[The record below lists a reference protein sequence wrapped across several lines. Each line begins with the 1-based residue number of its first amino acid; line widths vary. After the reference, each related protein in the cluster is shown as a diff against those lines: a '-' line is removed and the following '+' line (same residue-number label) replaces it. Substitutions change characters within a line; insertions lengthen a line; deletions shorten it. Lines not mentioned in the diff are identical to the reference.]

1 MDNGFII
8 PANRLLPMLIIVND
22 NKVGKESIML
32 TIPSAAEQL
41 FVQFSSA
48 FTQPTFQR
56 VLPLAIGAI
65 IAIGRRTV
73 TAVLW
78 TMRSVDDGFIEPRRI
93 VEVDG
98 RRAMMMVVADELAP
112 KVMEALKGLRDTIGQ
127 TEGVKAFPLNVEGQ
141 L

>member
-98 RRAMMMVVADELAP
+98 RRAMMMMVVADELAP
-112 KVMEALKGLRDTIGQ
+112 KAMKR
-127 TEGVKAFPLNVEGQ
+127 
-141 L
+141 